1 MCRLCNKLRP
11 NYLFNF
17 SQIEVLKPLVS
28 RVGAQIYLFHIRLF
42 MALTLN
48 LMIMMVQMIGNMLL
62 PYVRGTGPLA
72 STISGMKCHVLIAAS
87 YPHIQPIQLFI
98 GQEIKDI

>member
-1 MCRLCNKLRP
+1 MCRPCRKLRP

-28 RVGAQIYLFHIRLF
+28 RVDAQIYLFHIRLF
-42 MALTLN
+42 TALIMN
-48 LMIMMVQMIGNMLL
+48 LMIMMVQKIGNMSL
-62 PYVRGTGPLA
+62 PYVRITAPLA

-87 YPHIQPIQLFI
+87 HPHIQLTQLFV

>member
-1 MCRLCNKLRP
+1 MCRPCRKLRP

-28 RVGAQIYLFHIRLF
+28 RVDAQIYLFHIRLF
-42 MALTLN
+42 TALILN
-48 LMIMMVQMIGNMLL
+48 LMIQMIGNMSL
-62 PYVRGTGPLA
+62 PYVRRTAPLA

-87 YPHIQPIQLFI
+87 HPHIQLTQLFV